1 MHSSKN
7 LSWFILLVISFV
19 SLSKTEAQ
27 DLPVDE
33 SGKIFFS
40 EVVLADSFPKEK
52 LFKNSLVWLNSLN
65 RPEEKFEF
73 SLKDSIQSSTI
84 GHFEFQVFAQ
94 GGMLRKMVGL
104 IKCTVSIDTK
114 DNKYRYAFSD
124 FAYHY
129 YKEDRNYK
137 MIKTGKT
144 KPLEDTEAK
153 GWQRLWDKHKQ
164 TTYTKITVLISSLK
178 SEIPKKVVVH
188 LKKEKKIEW

>member
-19 SLSKTEAQ
+19 SLSKTEGQ
-27 DLPVDE
+27 NLPFDE

-52 LFKNSLVWLNSLN
+52 LFKNSLGWMNSLN

-73 SLKDSIQSSTI
+73 SLKDSIQSSTN
-84 GHFEFQVFAQ
+84 GHFEFQVFTQ

-104 IKCTVSIDTK
+104 ITCTVSIDTK
-114 DNKYRYAFSD
+114 DNKYRYSFSD
-124 FAYHY
+124 FVYHY

-137 MIKTGKT
+137 MVKTGKT

-153 GWQRLWDKHKQ
+153 GWQKLWDKHKQ
-164 TTYTKITVLISSLK
+164 NTYIKINSLISALK
-178 SEIPKKVVVH
+178 KEIPKKVVVP
-188 LKKEKKIEW
+188 LKKEKKVEW